1 MYESKN
7 GERGTDGR
15 MRPRNG
21 EENGRVQTVRTACQE
36 NLDFIPSRETVHCAI
51 LIVYENSQACGWAN
65 PLEGKSSVR
74 VRVGEDEEG
83 VSEQQAGCGAGEEL
97 RSRN

>member
-1 MYESKN
+1 MHLCYHLHLQYPRARLMHESKN

-36 NLDFIPSRETVHCAI
+36 NLDFIPSRETVRSYLCMRTLKPVAGRI
-51 LIVYENSQACGWAN
+51 RWR
-65 PLEGKSSVR
+65 GK
-74 VRVGEDEEG
+74 
-83 VSEQQAGCGAGEEL
+83 AL
-97 RSRN
+97 